1 MLETIQ
7 DFGKNLTAEVMDVPR
22 NLRDLIGG
30 TVAMTIIDNTPLEGI
45 INGAAD
51 MVPGSPE
58 QKQTVVMPPR
68 GSSVDHVRENYV
80 INLLYCSITYD
91 AV

>member
-7 DFGKNLTAEVMDVPR
+7 DFGRNLTVEVMDIPR

-45 INGAAD
+45 INNTAE
-51 MVPGSPE
+51 MLPGSPD
-58 QKQTVVMPPR
+58 QKQTVAAGLPYATAR
-68 GSSVDHVRENYV
+68 LICRTGEKT
-80 INLLYCSITYD
+80 LCS
-91 AV
+91 

>member
-7 DFGKNLTAEVMDVPR
+7 DFGKNLTVEVMDVPR

-30 TVAMTIIDNTPLEGI
+30 TVAMTIIDNTPLVGV

-51 MVPGSPE
+51 MVPGSPD
-58 QKQTVVMPPR
+58 QKQTVAA
-68 GSSVDHVRENYV
+68 G
-80 INLLYCSITYD
+80 LTY
-91 AV
+91 AAARIICRSGEKTLGY

>member
-45 INGAAD
+45 IHGASD
-51 MVPGSPE
+51 MVPGSPD
-58 QKQTVVMPPR
+58 QKQTVAA
-68 GSSVDHVRENYV
+68 G
-80 INLLYCSITYD
+80 LTY
-91 AV
+91 AAARIICRSGEKTLGY

>member
-7 DFGKNLTAEVMDVPR
+7 DFGRNLTAEVIDVPS
-22 NLRDLIGG
+22 NIRDLIGG

-45 INGAAD
+45 INSTAE

-58 QKQTVVMPPR
+58 QKQTVAA
-68 GSSVDHVRENYV
+68 G
-80 INLLYCSITYD
+80 LTY
-91 AV
+91 AAARIICRTGERTLGY

>member
-45 INGAAD
+45 INNTAE
-51 MVPGSPE
+51 MLPGSPD
-58 QKQTVVMPPR
+58 QKQTVAA
-68 GSSVDHVRENYV
+68 G
-80 INLLYCSITYD
+80 LTY
-91 AV
+91 AAARIICRSGEKTLGY

>member
-7 DFGKNLTAEVMDVPR
+7 DFGKNLTAEVMDIPR

-45 INGAAD
+45 INNTAD

-58 QKQTVVMPPR
+58 QKQTVAA
-68 GSSVDHVRENYV
+68 G
-80 INLLYCSITYD
+80 LTY
-91 AV
+91 AAARIICRSGERTLGY

>member
-7 DFGKNLTAEVMDVPR
+7 DFGKNLTVEVMDIPR

-45 INGAAD
+45 INSTAD
-51 MVPGSPE
+51 LVPGSPD
-58 QKQTVVMPPR
+58 QKPTVAA
-68 GSSVDHVRENYV
+68 G
-80 INLLYCSITYD
+80 LTY
-91 AV
+91 AAARIICRSGEKTLG